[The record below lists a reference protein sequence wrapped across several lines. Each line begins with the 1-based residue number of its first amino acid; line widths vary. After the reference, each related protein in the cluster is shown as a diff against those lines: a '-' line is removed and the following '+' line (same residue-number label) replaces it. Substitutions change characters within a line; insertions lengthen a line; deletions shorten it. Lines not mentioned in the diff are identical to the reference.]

1 MEKFNQNL
9 ELFLNNIKMVVPELT
24 QAIDDT
30 YQFNNDTG
38 SKYVKDFYSN
48 IYPLRNELSNCDEVL
63 FSVNNTILQNINFN
77 TLWNNELV
85 TQNVQKTIW
94 KYLHTLYLFS
104 YEYSNKIIL
113 TDTLKHLKKLSKED
127 KLDNITSDE
136 LILINIINKLSDEKS
151 EVIKTLHIDN
161 TENSNSLENM
171 IPPEIFNGAIGNLA
185 QEIAQEIDP
194 SSLNLDDPSKLIKNL
209 LSGNMDEDNGISSLV
224 RKISGKIQSKI
235 ENGSL
240 NQDTMMN
247 EAQNVMKSLSNNGSM
262 GDLSNLMS
270 GAGGIPN
277 LEGLMDGM
285 TDLMAG
291 EDGQMPDLNNLFSGL
306 MNKSNMNKSA
316 LKIAQDKS
324 ARKKQLRDKLKR
336 KKELLKQQ
344 EVLLSTQS
352 MTPNF
357 IEKDLDTLV
366 KEIEAVG
373 EILPVKKKK
382 KKRKKKSKKE
392 TQLKS
397 L

>member
-48 IYPLRNELSNCDEVL
+48 IYPLRKELSNCDEVL

-77 TLWNNELV
+77 TLWNNELI

-224 RKISGKIQSKI
+224 KKISGKIQSKI

-291 EDGQMPDLNNLFSGL
+291 EDGQMPDLNKLFSGL

-316 LKIAQDKS
+316 LKIAQNKS
-324 ARKKQLRDKLKR
+324 ARKKQLRNKLKR